1 MEGGWRGLPRAW
13 GPPPLRARL
22 RAAPEDFVVE
32 ELTAVRPEGRGEHLL
47 VRVRKRGITTREA
60 ARRLA
65 CALGVPP
72 REVGWAGLK
81 DAEAVATQWLSV
93 RVGPGAEVPRPE
105 TLEPEGLE
113 VLEVHRH
120 GRRLRPGALRGNR
133 FVLRL
138 RRVEGARDAAE
149 ARLARIAAGGVPNW
163 FGPQRFARGG
173 LARAA
178 AWTAGRARPRDR
190 LERGLWLSALRAAL
204 FNAVLAERVW
214 AGLWARMLPGEVPV
228 RAGGRWR
235 AAEGA
240 PDALPS
246 GPLWGRGGTRAA
258 GVAGALERFVAA
270 LHAGWAA
277 HLERAGLRA
286 ERRALVLRP
295 AALVWSWEGEDTLR
309 LEMTLPRGAYATA
322 LVRELADTGEGR
334 SPEASGG

>member
-1 MEGGWRGLPRAW
+1 MDAAAWWRGLPRAW
-13 GPPPLRARL
+13 GAPPLRARL
-22 RAAPEDFVVE
+22 RTVPEDFVVI
-32 ELTAVRPEGRGEHLL
+32 ELPAFHPDGRGEHLL
-47 VRVRKRGITTREA
+47 ARVRKRGIGTREA

-65 CALGVPP
+65 ARLGVAP

-81 DAEAVATQWLSV
+81 DTAAVAEQWLSV
-93 RVGPGAEVPRPE
+93 RVGAGAGCPAPDS
-105 TLEPEGLE
+105 LSDAGLE

-138 RRVEGARDAAE
+138 RAVGGDRVAAE
-149 ARLARIAAGGVPNW
+149 ARLERIAAEGVPNW

-178 AWTAGRARPRDR
+178 AWAAGRLRPRHR

-204 FNAVLAERVW
+204 YNAVLAERVW
-214 AGLWARMLPGEVPV
+214 GGCWARMLPGEEPV

-235 AAEGA
+235 AGTGA

-246 GPLWGRGGTRAA
+246 GPLWGRGGTRATGA
-258 GVAGALERFVAA
+258 AGALERAVAA
-270 LHAGWAA
+270 LHGPWAP
-277 HLERAGLRA
+277 HLEAAGLRA

-295 AALVWSWEGEDTLR
+295 MALAWSWEGEDTLR
-309 LEMTLPRGAYATA
+309 LETTLPRGAYATA
-322 LVRELADTGEGR
+322 LVRELAQSED
-334 SPEASGG
+334 A